1 MTPQRSWSSCFPC
14 TGPGVSGFSKESWLP
29 LLGMVFRDQ
38 DLDTRCA
45 RCYRWCL
52 CFQVILWTE
61 QDLYVQSGACV
72 CVCMCVHSCACVCAC
87 VTCAC
92 ACVCIMRMGMLCV
105 HVSVCACM
113 CVSVHVCVRAC
124 VRVRSCV
131 HVCARACVCACARVC
146 VAFLCRN
153 ERSTRVRPVFPLLD
167 CPPPLTVRRPH
178 HLLTCACPGTRLQN
192 C

>member
-72 CVCMCVHSCACVCAC
+72 CVCMCVHSCACVCARVLHVHVHVCASCTWVCC
-87 VTCAC
+87 VRMCL
-92 ACVCIMRMGMLCV
+92 CVCMYVCKCARVCV
-105 HVSVCACM
+105 CVCAHVSVCM
-113 CVSVHVCVRAC
+113 CVHACVHVHVCVRAC
-124 VRVRSCV
+124 VCV
-131 HVCARACVCACARVC
+131 
-146 VAFLCRN
+146 
-153 ERSTRVRPVFPLLD
+153 
-167 CPPPLTVRRPH
+167 
-178 HLLTCACPGTRLQN
+178 
-192 C
+192 